1 MTKLKKMQLMNTP
14 QAIILHFDYS
24 ELIYI
29 YKQPLILNV
38 ASYSC
43 DMLSDFSCLF

>member
-1 MTKLKKMQLMNTP
+1 MNTP

>member
-29 YKQPLILNV
+29 YI
-38 ASYSC
+38 
-43 DMLSDFSCLF
+43 

>member
-24 ELIYI
+24 ELICI
-29 YKQPLILNV
+29 NSL
-38 ASYSC
+38 
-43 DMLSDFSCLF
+43 